1 MKYLLIISLSLLSLY
16 SVADTDMR
24 DKTIKNLLVNST
36 TGIHFQLNESMANN
50 EGCSSNS
57 WFKIESDS
65 KYEKEAYAFLLSAE
79 AQNKSINF
87 VLGSCTGNYPKV
99 MYVY

>member
-1 MKYLLIISLSLLSLY
+1 MKYLLIISISLLSLY
-16 SVADTDMR
+16 SVASTDMQG
-24 DKTIKNLLVNST
+24 KTIKDVIVNLT
-36 TGIHFQLNESMANN
+36 TGIHFRINESMANN
-50 EGCSSNS
+50 EGCGSNS

-79 AQNKSINF
+79 AQKKSINF
-87 VLGSCTGNYPKV
+87 VLGSCTGGYPKV